1 MALPAEMPAD
11 LHKAITF
18 FCEKDPED
26 LQLNDVLG
34 VTEIMALC
42 LRDLFATEDTPI
54 FSSAVM
60 MAAYVRGARERLKNV
75 RPASLRDE
83 DLPLAREE
91 LEAIVA
97 HTEEATN
104 TIMELAETMM
114 GLDPEE
120 SNYSET
126 INDSLMQIF
135 EACAFQDITGQRAGK
150 VADTIATTSEQISV
164 VASVLGSAH
173 DKTVGPAEETEEEAR
188 RRENLLHGPQS
199 GSQAITQDEVDEMI
213 NQDDIDSLFD

>member
-1 MALPAEMPAD
+1 MALPAELPAD

-42 LRDLFATEDTPI
+42 LRDLFSSQDTPI

-75 RPASLRDE
+75 RPNSLRDE
-83 DLPLAREE
+83 HLPLAREE

-120 SNYSET
+120 SNYPET
-126 INDSLMQIF
+126 INENLMQIF
-135 EACAFQDITGQRAGK
+135 EACAFQDITGQRASK
-150 VADTIATTSEQISV
+150 VSDTIETASNQISE
-164 VASVLGSAH
+164 VAAVLGRAH
-173 DKTVGPAEETEEEAR
+173 DETVGPVEETEEDVR

-199 GSQAITQDEVDEMI
+199 GPLAVTQDEVDEMI

>member
-1 MALPAEMPAD
+1 MALPAELPAD

-34 VTEIMALC
+34 VTEVMALC
-42 LRDLFATEDTPI
+42 LRDMFATADTPI

-60 MAAYVRGARERLKNV
+60 VAAYVRDARERLKNV
-75 RPASLRDE
+75 RAGNLRDE
-83 DLPLAREE
+83 HLPIAREE

-120 SNYSET
+120 STYAET
-126 INDSLMQIF
+126 INDNLMQIF

-150 VADTIATTSEQISV
+150 VADTIEATSFQISE
-164 VASVLGSAH
+164 VAAVLGRGH
-173 DKTVGPAEETEEEAR
+173 DETVGPAEETEEEAH

-199 GSQAITQDEVDEMI
+199 GALAVTQDEVDEMI

>member
-1 MALPAEMPAD
+1 MALPAELPAD

-18 FCEKDPED
+18 FCDRDPED

-34 VTEIMALC
+34 VTEVMALC
-42 LRDLFATEDTPI
+42 LRDLFATDDTPI

-60 MAAYVRGARERLKNV
+60 LAAYVRGARERLKTV
-75 RPASLRDE
+75 RPGSLRDE
-83 DLPLAREE
+83 HLPLAREE

-120 SNYSET
+120 STYAET
-126 INDSLMQIF
+126 INDNLMQIF
-135 EACAFQDITGQRAGK
+135 EACSFQDITGQRAGK
-150 VADTIATTSEQISV
+150 VADTITATSDQISV
-164 VASVLGSAH
+164 VAAVLGSAH
-173 DKTVGPAEETEEEAR
+173 DEPLALLKKPKRKRVAAKTSFMDLKTGTW
-188 RRENLLHGPQS
+188 LLLRMRS
-199 GSQAITQDEVDEMI
+199 MK
-213 NQDDIDSLFD
+213 

>member
-1 MALPAEMPAD
+1 MALPTELPED

-18 FCEKDPED
+18 FCDKDPGD

-34 VTEIMALC
+34 VTEVMALC
-42 LRDLFATEDTPI
+42 LRDLFSTEDTPI

-60 MAAYVRGARERLKNV
+60 MAAYVRDARERLKNV
-75 RPASLRDE
+75 RAGSLRDE
-83 DLPLAREE
+83 HLPVAREE

-120 SNYSET
+120 STYAET
-126 INDSLMQIF
+126 INDKLMQIF

-150 VADTIATTSEQISV
+150 VADTIQTTSNQISE
-164 VASVLGSAH
+164 VAAVLGSAH
-173 DKTVGPAEETEEEAR
+173 DETVGPGEETEEEAR

-199 GSQAITQDEVDEMI
+199 GNLAVTQDEVDEMI